1 MKHALTGV
9 GGVVGFFSQAT
20 AFQCH
25 SFSDAWDPL
34 NGMCTRT
41 NSPAIGRVVN
51 AWHLMTDLFLLL
63 LPVSVV
69 MRLQTDAK
77 KKHE

>member
-1 MKHALTGV
+1 
-9 GGVVGFFSQAT
+9 
-20 AFQCH
+20 
-25 SFSDAWDPL
+25 
-34 NGMCTRT
+34 MCTRT

-63 LPVSVV
+63 LPVPVV

-77 KKHE
+77 KKSE